1 MLIKQIK
8 SDQEDAR
15 RAKAAL
21 TATLLTTLIGKAMMV
36 AKNDQREAPTDDEVK
51 EVIGRFVKGIRDTR
65 AALEKAGTPADDPRL
80 VTLEEERLV
89 LVRYLPQQLTEAELT
104 SIVTGIL
111 EADAKADMKSV
122 MSALKGK
129 YAGQYDGKLAS
140 TIVKKALGL

>member
-1 MLIKQIK
+1 
-8 SDQEDAR
+8 
-15 RAKAAL
+15 
-21 TATLLTTLIGKAMMV
+21 
-36 AKNDQREAPTDDEVK
+36 
-51 EVIGRFVKGIRDTR
+51 
-65 AALEKAGTPADDPRL
+65 TPADDPRL

-89 LVRYLPQQLTEAELT
+89 LVRYPPQQLTEAELT

>member
-15 RAKAAL
+15 RAKAGL
-21 TATLLTTLIGKAMMV
+21 TATLLTTLIGEAMMV

-65 AALEKAGTPADDPRL
+65 AALEMAGTPADDPRL

-89 LVRYLPQQLTEAELT
+89 LVRYLPQQLTE
-104 SIVTGIL
+104 
-111 EADAKADMKSV
+111 
-122 MSALKGK
+122 
-129 YAGQYDGKLAS
+129 
-140 TIVKKALGL
+140 